1 MPVTTNN
8 ADGIR
13 PPLHEQIS
21 ELQRK
26 IQLLEGDR
34 KAYYESSQWTIKKNK
49 ESILQLRKENK
60 KLHKKLADTL
70 AGDDRVIKDA
80 FCNRNVEK
88 NALRNKTGQAAIQIV
103 DHKVCDKVKQL
114 NALKHSTETRRR
126 RLQELQWEYNR
137 KTQGSPGASLATY
150 QAEME
155 ESKNEGESPAE
166 QPQQNL
172 RSLENRL
179 EKAQLKCQE
188 AEHIM
193 KVYLKLKEHLQEES
207 LTFQNKL
214 DSMEA
219 EILRQRQ
226 ELRELQGMNSDA
238 QLSKD
243 AAKAELQHQEEVVY
257 RERRQRDKILNELR
271 KQAEER
277 KAQAERVERRA
288 QRAIMQPDDQSTE
301 AQRSGVD
308 EENTITTFEEA
319 FERIKEATG
328 VTNTQEVVERFISQ
342 GDTQRHLELLKVEN
356 EKTLEQLKEE
366 REKLRADFQEMKY
379 SGEAKLSSGQQVLE
393 EFASHLR
400 EEEKRRDEARERLD
414 RLTRVLSTVRAGV
427 EHLGDKL
434 QHVKI
439 PRGHVPAAQL
449 PPSSEE
455 YVLELLS
462 VSEQKLLQLLE
473 ELQGK
478 ELNDILKEMEEA
490 EFNAS
495 IEGKL
500 PAYNMRISLP
510 ESHKQDLFDEDEV
523 SSDEDPDVIS
533 RTALKRQSQ
542 QIIDSR
548 TKRKTRP
555 KKKKGKQ

>member
-1 MPVTTNN
+1 MPGTSS

-13 PPLHEQIS
+13 PPLHEQIA

-60 KLHKKLADTL
+60 QLHKKLAETL

-88 NALRNKTGQAAIQIV
+88 NELRNKTGKAAIEIV
-103 DHKVCDKVKQL
+103 DHKVCDKIKRL
-114 NALKHSTETRRR
+114 NALKHDTETRRR
-126 RLQELQWEYNR
+126 RLQELQREYNR
-137 KTQGSPGASLATY
+137 KVQESQGSSLA

-193 KVYLKLKEHLQEES
+193 KVYLKLKDHLQEES

-226 ELRELQGMNSDA
+226 ELRELQVMNSDA

-243 AAKAELQHQEEVVY
+243 RAKAELQHQEEVVY

-301 AQRSGVD
+301 AQRSGVE
-308 EENTITTFEEA
+308 EENTVTTFEEA

-328 VTNTQEVVERFISQ
+328 VTNTQEVVERFVSQ
-342 GDTQRHLELLKVEN
+342 GDTQRHLELLKAEN
-356 EKTLEQLKEE
+356 EKTLERLKEE

-379 SGEAKLSSGQQVLE
+379 SGEAKLSSGQQMLE

-414 RLTRVLSTVRAGV
+414 RLSRVLSTVRAGV
-427 EHLGDKL
+427 EHLRDKL

-478 ELNDILKEMEEA
+478 DLNGILKEMEEE

-500 PAYNMRISLP
+500 PAYNMRITLP
-510 ESHKQDLFDEDEV
+510 ESHKQDLFDEDDE

-533 RTALKRQSQ
+533 RTMLKRQSQ

-548 TKRKTRP
+548 TKRKARP

>member
-1 MPVTTNN
+1 MSAAAIGLNPGRL
-8 ADGIR
+8 AA
-13 PPLHEQIS
+13 
-21 ELQRK
+21 
-26 IQLLEGDR
+26 EGDR

-60 KLHKKLADTL
+60 QLHKKLAETL

-88 NALRNKTGQAAIQIV
+88 NELRNKTGKAAIEIV
-103 DHKVCDKVKQL
+103 DHKVCDKIKRL
-114 NALKHSTETRRR
+114 NALKHDTETRRR
-126 RLQELQWEYNR
+126 RLQELQREYNR
-137 KTQGSPGASLATY
+137 KVQESQGSSLA

-193 KVYLKLKEHLQEES
+193 KVYLKLKDHLQEES

-226 ELRELQGMNSDA
+226 ELRELQVMNSDA

-243 AAKAELQHQEEVVY
+243 RAKAELQHQEEVVY

-301 AQRSGVD
+301 AQRSGVE
-308 EENTITTFEEA
+308 EENTVTTFEEA

-328 VTNTQEVVERFISQ
+328 VTNTQEVVERFVSQ
-342 GDTQRHLELLKVEN
+342 GDTQRHLELLKAEN
-356 EKTLEQLKEE
+356 EKTLERLKEE

-379 SGEAKLSSGQQVLE
+379 SGEAKLSSGQQMLE

-414 RLTRVLSTVRAGV
+414 RLSRVLSTVRAGV
-427 EHLGDKL
+427 EHLRDKL

-478 ELNDILKEMEEA
+478 DLNGILKEMEEE

-500 PAYNMRISLP
+500 PAYNMRITLP
-510 ESHKQDLFDEDEV
+510 ESHKQDLFDEDDE

-533 RTALKRQSQ
+533 RTMLKRQSQ

-548 TKRKTRP
+548 TKRKARP

>member
-70 AGDDRVIKDA
+70 A
-80 FCNRNVEK
+80 
-88 NALRNKTGQAAIQIV
+88 
-103 DHKVCDKVKQL
+103 
-114 NALKHSTETRRR
+114 
-126 RLQELQWEYNR
+126 
-137 KTQGSPGASLATY
+137 
-150 QAEME
+150 
-155 ESKNEGESPAE
+155 
-166 QPQQNL
+166 NL

-219 EILRQRQ
+219 EILRQRQELRELQGMNSDAQLSKDAAKEESLTFQNKLDSMGEGILRQRQ

-356 EKTLEQLKEE
+356 EKTLERLKEE
-366 REKLRADFQEMKY
+366 REKLQADFQEMKY

-400 EEEKRRDEARERLD
+400 EEEKRRDEAREHLD

-478 ELNDILKEMEEA
+478 ELNDILLVS
-490 EFNAS
+490 F
-495 IEGKL
+495 
-500 PAYNMRISLP
+500 SLP
-510 ESHKQDLFDEDEV
+510 EDEV

>member
-1 MPVTTNN
+1 
-8 ADGIR
+8 
-13 PPLHEQIS
+13 
-21 ELQRK
+21 
-26 IQLLEGDR
+26 
-34 KAYYESSQWTIKKNK
+34 
-49 ESILQLRKENK
+49 
-60 KLHKKLADTL
+60 
-70 AGDDRVIKDA
+70 
-80 FCNRNVEK
+80 
-88 NALRNKTGQAAIQIV
+88 
-103 DHKVCDKVKQL
+103 
-114 NALKHSTETRRR
+114 
-126 RLQELQWEYNR
+126 
-137 KTQGSPGASLATY
+137 
-150 QAEME
+150 
-155 ESKNEGESPAE
+155 
-166 QPQQNL
+166 
-172 RSLENRL
+172 
-179 EKAQLKCQE
+179 
-188 AEHIM
+188 
-193 KVYLKLKEHLQEES
+193 
-207 LTFQNKL
+207 
-214 DSMEA
+214 
-219 EILRQRQ
+219 
-226 ELRELQGMNSDA
+226 MNSDA

-301 AQRSGVD
+301 AQRSDVN

-356 EKTLEQLKEE
+356 EKTLERLKEE

-400 EEEKRRDEARERLD
+400 RGEAQRRCQRASGQTDPSPEH
-414 RLTRVLSTVRAGV
+414 RAGWSGAP
-427 EHLGDKL
+427 GDKL

-533 RTALKRQSQ
+533 RAALKRQSQ